1 VAFGSDWPVDR
12 LDEWFALK
20 VGVTRLNAPEAGAQ
34 YQHRLGTDPGL
45 TATQALRAITI
56 TAARELHADAVSG
69 SLEEGKFGDVI
80 VLDRDPLTIAPE
92 EIAKVK
98 VLTTFVGGKMVWE
111 SNVR

>member
-1 VAFGSDWPVDR
+1 
-12 LDEWFALK
+12 
-20 VGVTRLNAPEAGAQ
+20 
-34 YQHRLGTDPGL
+34 
-45 TATQALRAITI
+45 
-56 TAARELHADAVSG
+56 LHADAVSG